1 MKNKL
6 LILFPELKSCKS
18 FNKFISFLET
28 VRNINSFYETKQKYF
43 ILILKVVLFQYDFTF
58 GREFS
63 IGITLKFT
71 IQSVPIQEISLQNN
85 LIHPFSAQDT
95 KNSFVLIRNFDHFFW
110 SIQTTF
116 DTSLIKGRV
125 I

>member
-18 FNKFISFLET
+18 FNKFISFLDI
-28 VRNINSFYETKQKYF
+28 VRDINFFYETKRKYF
-43 ILILKVVLFQYDFTF
+43 ILILKVVLFQYHFTF
-58 GREFS
+58 GRESS

-71 IQSVPIQEISLQNN
+71 IQSVRIQEISFQSN
-85 LIHPFSAQDT
+85 LIHPFCAQDT
-95 KNSFVLIRNFDHFFW
+95 KNSFVFKRNFDDFFW

-116 DTSLIKGRV
+116 HISIIKGRV